1 MQQILS
7 QTSKKKL
14 AFLGICIA
22 HTGLKKSRARET
34 WNIPLSESKIDG
46 PSSSVFKQNLILSD
60 GSFCLLLK

>member
-1 MQQILS
+1 MQQMFS

-22 HTGLKKSRARET
+22 HTGLKRVEPQRLGT
-34 WNIPLSESKIDG
+34 FLYLSQKIDG
-46 PSSSVFKQNLILSD
+46 PSISVFKQSLILSD